1 MKAKSIIGLVLTLLV
16 IAALIFTAVC
26 GVTIENPFTGDK
38 YYFPKAL
45 DDEYGIKRGLDLVG
59 GSIISFEADADDP
72 SQTDMDAA
80 ISVVRNRLD
89 NQGYYDATVAQRGN
103 KTISIEIPNI
113 SNPEDAVQM
122 LGATA
127 KLTFR
132 DSSGNVIMEGGTDVK
147 RATYRY
153 GQITEN
159 GSMQHFV
166 ELEFTSDGTKKFS
179 DATTTISAKTD
190 GTNFIAIYL
199 DEEEISRPSVDK
211 PITTDNCVISGN
223 FTEATASA
231 LANQIQ
237 SGQLPF
243 ALKEA
248 ELRSIGPTLGD
259 KALETSLMAA
269 GIGILLVML
278 FMLLVYR
285 IPGLIADIALTG
297 YIGVVVL
304 VISGYFSFLGVNGT
318 LTLPGIAGIVL
329 GVGMAVDANVVIFE
343 RIKEEL
349 RTGKTARAAVDS
361 GFHRALSAII
371 DSNIT
376 TIIAAI
382 VLGIFGTGSIKG
394 FAWTLSIGVVVS
406 MLTAVFVT
414 RMLLKIFLNLGLKKS
429 SAFGVKVKKEV
440 QA

>member
-1 MKAKSIIGLVLTLLV
+1 MKAKSIIGLLLTVLV
-16 IAALIFTAVC
+16 IAALIITAVC
-26 GVTIENPFTGDK
+26 GVTITNPFTGDK

-45 DDEYGIKRGLDLVG
+45 DEEYGIKRGLDLVG
-59 GSIISFEADADDP
+59 GSIISFEADAESP

-80 ISVVRNRLD
+80 IAVVRNRLD
-89 NQGYYDATVAQRGN
+89 SQGYYDATVTQRGD

-132 DSSGNVIMEGGTDVK
+132 DADGTVIMEGGTDVK

-153 GQITEN
+153 GQTSEH
-159 GSMQHFV
+159 GSMEHFV
-166 ELEFTSDGTKKFS
+166 ELEFTNEGITKFA
-179 DATTTISAKTD
+179 DATTRISALTD
-190 GTNFIAIYL
+190 NRNYISIFL
-199 DEEEISRPSVDK
+199 DEEEISRPLVDE
-211 PITTDNCVISGN
+211 PINSANCIINGN

-259 KALETSLMAA
+259 KALETSLVAA

-278 FMLLVYR
+278 FMLLIYR
-285 IPGLIADIALTG
+285 TAGLIADIALLG
-297 YIGVVVL
+297 YMGIVVL

-329 GVGMAVDANVVIFE
+329 GVGMAVDANIVIFE

-349 RTGKTARAAVDS
+349 RAGKTARAAVDA
-361 GFHRALSAII
+361 GFNRALSAII

-376 TIIAAI
+376 TIIAAA
-382 VLGIFGTGSIKG
+382 VLGIFGTGTIKG
-394 FAWTLSIGVVVS
+394 FAWTLAIGIVVS
-406 MLTAVFVT
+406 MITAVFVT
-414 RMLLKIFLNLGLKKS
+414 RMLLKIFLNLGLSKPG
-429 SAFGVKVKKEV
+429 AFGVKVKKEV
-440 QA
+440 QE

>member
-1 MKAKSIIGLVLTLLV
+1 MKAKSIVGLLLTLVV

-26 GVTIENPFTGDK
+26 GVTVENPFTGDK

-45 DDEYGIKRGLDLVG
+45 DEENGIKRGLDLVG
-59 GSIISFEADADDP
+59 GSIISFEADAENP

-80 ISVVRNRLD
+80 MAVVRNRLD
-89 NQGYYDATVAQRGN
+89 SQGYYDATVTQRGD

-132 DSSGNVIMEGGTDVK
+132 DPDGNVIMEGGTDVK

-153 GQITEN
+153 GQTTEN
-159 GSMQHFV
+159 GSMEHYV
-166 ELEFTSDGTKKFS
+166 ELEFTDEGTNKFS
-179 DATTTISAKTD
+179 EATTTISAKAE
-190 GTNFIAIYL
+190 GSNYIAIYL
-199 DEEEISRPSVDK
+199 DEDQISSPMVSE
-211 PITTDNCVISGN
+211 PITTSTCVINGN
-223 FTEATASA
+223 FTEASASG

-259 KALETSLMAA
+259 RALETSLIAA
-269 GIGILLVML
+269 GIGILLVL
-278 FMLLVYR
+278 VFMLIMYR
-285 IPGLIADIALTG
+285 IPGLIADIALLG
-297 YIGVVVL
+297 YVGLLVL
-304 VISGYFSFLGVNGT
+304 TISGYFSFLGVTGT

-329 GVGMAVDANVVIFE
+329 SVGMAVDANIVIFE

-349 RTGKTARAAVDS
+349 RAGKSAKAAVDA
-361 GFHRALSAII
+361 GFNRALSAII

-376 TIIAAI
+376 TIIAAV
-382 VLGIFGTGSIKG
+382 VLSMFGTGTIKG
-394 FAWTLSIGVVVS
+394 FAWTLGIGIVIS
-406 MLTAVFVT
+406 MITAVFVT
-414 RMLLKIFLNLGLKKS
+414 RMLLKIFLNLGLKNPA
-429 SAFGVKVKKEV
+429 AFGVKVKKEV
-440 QA
+440 QE